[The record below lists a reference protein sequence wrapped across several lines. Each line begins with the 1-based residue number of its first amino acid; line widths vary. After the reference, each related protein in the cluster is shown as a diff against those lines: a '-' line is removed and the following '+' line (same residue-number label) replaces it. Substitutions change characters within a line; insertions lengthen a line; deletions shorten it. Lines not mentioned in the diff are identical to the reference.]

1 MSTYEAVATVRV
13 MVEAD
18 DQEEAH
24 DRILWI
30 LKLTVYEVVRIH
42 SLEMI

>member
-24 DRILWI
+24 DRILRI
-30 LKLTVYEVVRIH
+30 LEHTVYDVE
-42 SLEMI
+42 SLEMK